1 MLYQNVPAIGLRYWI
16 VISIASVFGA
26 NLGDFVSHGLHLG
39 HFRGLPLLGGLF
51 ALLLLAERRRLIS
64 GEACYWL
71 AVVLLRTAATN
82 LADLAT
88 HDFRLPYAWVIA
100 GLAALLVPLSMPSGT
115 AAGGRY
121 SAGRPATDGRY
132 WAAML
137 TAGILGTAIGDG
149 VADGLGLGVKLGSML
164 LVPVLAMTLALT
176 RRDGW
181 MTPARY
187 WISVVAVRSAGT
199 TVGDFL
205 ADRDGA
211 GLGLPLST
219 ACTAALLAGTLLLWQ
234 QRHSLQ
240 PHGR

>member
-1 MLYQNVPAIGLRYWI
+1 MLYQNVPPISLRYWI

-26 NLGDFVSHGLHLG
+26 NLGDFVSHVLHLG
-39 HFRGLPLLGGLF
+39 HFRELPFLAGLF

-71 AVVLLRTAATN
+71 AIVLLRTAATN

-88 HDFRLPYAWVIA
+88 HDFRLAYAWVIV
-100 GLAALLVPLSMPSGT
+100 GLSAWLVPLSKPRGT
-115 AAGGRY
+115 AA
-121 SAGRPATDGRY
+121 AGRDAASLPVIDNRY

-149 VADGLGLGVKLGSML
+149 VSDGLGLGAGLGSTL
-164 LVPVLAMTLALT
+164 LVPVLAITLALT

-181 MTPARY
+181 ETPACC
-187 WISVVAVRSAGT
+187 WISIVAVRSAGT
-199 TVGDFL
+199 TVGDLL

-211 GLGLPLST
+211 APSLPLST
-219 ACTAALLAGTLLLWQ
+219 ACMAALLAGTLLMWQ
-234 QRHSLQ
+234 QRHSPAL
-240 PHGR
+240 RSR